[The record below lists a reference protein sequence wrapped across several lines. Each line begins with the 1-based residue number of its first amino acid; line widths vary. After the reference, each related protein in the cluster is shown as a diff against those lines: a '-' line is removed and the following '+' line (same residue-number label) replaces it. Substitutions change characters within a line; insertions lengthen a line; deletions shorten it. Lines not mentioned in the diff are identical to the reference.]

1 MADQL
6 KIITTIDE
14 LHQSRDQ
21 WNALAGHHPFM
32 NWEWMTSWWETFGNN
47 RELRVLVG
55 IGSDGRWKAMAPF
68 FMEKKSL
75 GSNQLQLISSGKA
88 CADYSGLLAKAE
100 SGEWF
105 AQQVARWLNN
115 EHPHLICSDHFDLVD
130 LEGLYSSCD
139 LTQLFC
145 AELVAKGFSGHSTS
159 LENCWEA
166 KLCPTWQEFNGQL
179 SKSFRRKTKKA
190 VQRLD
195 NPTTKVVVIQS
206 NDGFEKCWSDFVK
219 LHQSRREMLGQ
230 PGCFAEVEF
239 ENFLKK
245 AVWRLLE
252 RNAAALLLVYVD
264 NLPFAA
270 GLLMTNETHAYMYQ
284 SGVDANRI
292 KMEPGHVLNTAMIQ
306 FAIDSGKTHF
316 DFLRGDEPYK
326 ARWNAIA
333 RPLVRMRF
341 VPDEFVAKL
350 RHKIWLT
357 ARSIKQWASGAVNAN
372 SNE

>member
-1 MADQL
+1 MTDQL
-6 KIITTIDE
+6 KIITSIDE
-14 LHQSRDQ
+14 MHQSRDQ

-55 IGSDGRWKAMAPF
+55 IGSDGQWQALAPF
-68 FMEKKSL
+68 FAETKSL
-75 GSNQLQLISSGKA
+75 GANHLQLISSGKA
-88 CADYSGLLAKAE
+88 CADYSGFLANAN

-105 AQQVARWLNN
+105 VQQVARCLKN
-115 EHPHLICSDHFDLVD
+115 EHPHLNCGDHYDLVD
-130 LEGLYSSCD
+130 LEGLDNSCD

-145 AELVAKGFSGHSTS
+145 AELAANGFCGHSTS
-159 LENCWEA
+159 LENCWESE
-166 KLCPTWQEFNGQL
+166 LCPTWQEFNAQL

-195 NPTTKVVVIQS
+195 NPATEVVVTQS
-206 NDGFEKCWSDFVK
+206 IDGFEKSWSDFVK

-230 PGCFAEVEF
+230 PGCFAEIEF

-252 RNAAALLLVYVD
+252 RNAAALILVYVD
-264 NLPFAA
+264 KLPFAA
-270 GLLMTNETHAYMYQ
+270 GLLLTNETHAYMYQ

-306 FAIDSGKTHF
+306 FAIESGKTHF
-316 DFLRGDEPYK
+316 DFLRGNEPYK

-333 RPLVRMRF
+333 KPLVRMRF
-341 VPDEFVAKL
+341 VPNEFVAKL

-357 ARSIKQWASGAVNAN
+357 ARSIKQWASGAVNVN
-372 SNE
+372 SND